1 MSLLQMV
8 QELQIGGSSSGRNG
22 ETRIGSTMSTSLAQE
37 PFTRLEIAAGS
48 IAVAAVVLIT
58 MLGPRFSPPFSRPLS
73 QPLSQPQE
81 LATPAPSN
89 SSVSASGARQWR
101 RGSSGA
107 AREPSNPSPD
117 GSGTTRALPPPNAV
131 SGPVSPTAPNPI
143 APTAPGP
150 VAADPAIDVG
160 AGRVAAAQPAET
172 QRAATPNAPLDA
184 FPFEQAPSARQWTQT
199 REAALAPP
207 PGTERD
213 SVSRFDARLV
223 QARLH
228 ELGYYSGNGGGVWGA
243 ASRNALRDFKSM
255 NGLQD
260 DDKWDKETE
269 QRLLSRQSIHA
280 ASTFV
285 GGWAPDAGT
294 CPGRADT
301 GARNMTRVSQ
311 EFWSTFSFPG
321 IDTRSRPPQPIRD
334 GGAPLVRISSRGA
347 ETAGAKCDFRSVRR
361 ATPSKWQIQAVC
373 SADGQSWNAHV
384 SLTLNGT
391 NLTWSSERGSIKYVR
406 CS

>member
-1 MSLLQMV
+1 LLQVV
-8 QELQIGGSSSGRNG
+8 QELQIGGTRGRNG
-22 ETRIGSTMSTSLAQE
+22 ETHIGSTMSTSLAQE

-48 IAVAAVVLIT
+48 IAVAAVVLIAV
-58 MLGPRFSPPFSRPLS
+58 LGSKFSPPFSRPLS

-89 SSVSASGARQWR
+89 SSASASGTRQWH

-107 AREPSNPSPD
+107 AREPSSPSPNS
-117 GSGTTRALPPPNAV
+117 SGTPRALPPPNPVA
-131 SGPVSPTAPNPI
+131 GPVGPTAPNPI
-143 APTAPGP
+143 APKSPGP
-150 VAADPAIDVG
+150 LDAANDGG
-160 AGRVAAAQPAET
+160 ARPVAAAQPPET
-172 QRAATPNAPLDA
+172 QRAATPNATPDV
-184 FPFEQAPSARQWTQT
+184 FPIEQTPSAQQWTQT

-228 ELGYYSGNGGGVWGA
+228 ELGYYSGTGGGVWGA

-285 GGWAPDAGT
+285 GGWATDAGM

-301 GARNMTRVSQ
+301 GAASRTRGSPEV
-311 EFWSTFSFPG
+311 WSASSFLG
-321 IDTRSRPPQPIRD
+321 IDTRSRPPQPIPD
-334 GGAPLVRISSRGA
+334 GNAPLVRISSRGA

-361 ATPSKWQIQAVC
+361 ATASRWQIQAVC

-384 SLTLNGT
+384 SLTLNGS